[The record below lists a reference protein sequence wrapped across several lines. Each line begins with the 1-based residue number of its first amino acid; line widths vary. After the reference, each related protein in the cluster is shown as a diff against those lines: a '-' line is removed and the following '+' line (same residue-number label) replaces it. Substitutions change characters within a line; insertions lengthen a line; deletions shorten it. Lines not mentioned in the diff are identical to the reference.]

1 MVLLSYSDIYKVQ
14 KGSEAQSFTKS
25 QSWRDARGSGRE
37 QLCFSLHGNCGG
49 GGSRRRQESTT
60 SISGSISG
68 YGEKTFALQVRVAS
82 VRNVL
87 VENFDALLKKM
98 KSDADGEFPFVAQ
111 KVIAQQFAATGAVLS
126 LYQVEDILLREE
138 DERKSGGVKDS
149 HHSSSSPDKTK
160 GSNGGGLGVIDDDG
174 DSGDDDSD
182 DREDLR
188 DILG

>member
-1 MVLLSYSDIYKVQ
+1 MVYSYLRDIYTVQ

-37 QLCFSLHGNCGG
+37 QLCFSLHGNCGSG
-49 GGSRRRQESTT
+49 QRRRQESLTT
-60 SISGSISG
+60 SGASGNG
-68 YGEKTFALQVRVAS
+68 TRNGEKTFALQVRVAS

-87 VENFDALLKKM
+87 VENFDALLNKM

-111 KVIAQQFAATGAVLS
+111 RVIAQQFAATGAVLS

-138 DERKSGGVKDS
+138 DEKKSGGGGSLKD
-149 HHSSSSPDKTK
+149 HASSSPDKTK
-160 GSNGGGLGVIDDDG
+160 SRKGLSVIDG

-182 DREDLR
+182 GDDDQR

>member
-1 MVLLSYSDIYKVQ
+1 MYKVQ

-37 QLCFSLHGNCGG
+37 HLCFSLHGNCGSA
-49 GGSRRRQESTT
+49 GSRRRQESAST
-60 SISGSISG
+60 SGSISG
-68 YGEKTFALQVRVAS
+68 HGNSEKTFALQVRVAS

-98 KSDADGEFPFVAQ
+98 KSDADGEFPYVAQ

-138 DERKSGGVKDS
+138 DEKKSGGGGSKDT
-149 HHSSSSPDKTK
+149 HSSSSPDKVK
-160 GSNGGGLGVIDDDG
+160 SNHASGLDVID

-182 DREDLR
+182 DGLDDQR